1 MSMEGSGNNRRRG
14 MSRPYTYVSE
24 HPAQNEHFGIYG
36 IFERKKCHVNISK
49 MGKHEVCIPKSR
61 ILV

>member
-36 IFERKKCHVNISK
+36 IYNVEGECNTPNTIYMAAVHLR
-49 MGKHEVCIPKSR
+49 
-61 ILV
+61 